1 MVAIKPF
8 KGWAFDTAKA
18 GDITKLVA
26 PPHDVISEEEQK
38 RFKQLSKHNIVRI
51 ILPEGDDYSSA
62 ARALDEL
69 LSKGVI
75 RQDSKPAYYAYEQ
88 EFKQRGKS
96 MRRLGF
102 LALVRAE
109 PLGKDVLPHEK
120 TFPDKVKDRLLL
132 LQDSRVETSPAFG
145 LYKGSAKI
153 TKALARG
160 REGHLFEFKDASGV
174 VNRVWPVYDTKE
186 ITDFFKG
193 KKVIIADGHHRYT
206 AASKFA
212 ASAKSED
219 EKFTMMYLVDIS
231 DPALKILP
239 THRLVEDP
247 RFDLMDFL
255 ERASEF
261 FDVIKVRD
269 IEELQ
274 SKLEKHGKH
283 SFGVHTKDDSYL
295 LRLKD
300 AQHADRFIAGGSRD
314 WKRLDVSVLHAL
326 VLDRLLSVPK
336 ERIYYAKHQDDVIRM
351 INGRTHNVAFLL
363 PHTDISEVVKIVEN
377 NELMPHKSTY
387 FSPKP
392 LAGLV
397 IRFIDR

>member
-1 MVAIKPF
+1 MVKIQPF
-8 KGWAFDTAKA
+8 RGWAFDTAKA
-18 GDITKLVA
+18 GDITKLVT
-26 PPHDVISEEEQK
+26 PPHDVISEKERK
-38 RFKQLSKHNIVRI
+38 AFKKLSKHNILRI

-69 LSKGVI
+69 LSKGMI
-75 RQDSKPAYYAYEQ
+75 RQDSKLAYYAYEQ
-88 EFKQRGKS
+88 EFKQRGKG

-109 PLGKDVLPHEK
+109 PLGKDVLPHEQ

-132 LQDSRVETSPAFG
+132 LQESRVETSPVFG
-145 LYKGSAKI
+145 LYKGNTKI

-160 REGHLFEFKDASGV
+160 REHPLFEFKDASGV
-174 VNRVWPVYDTKE
+174 VNRVWPVYDTRE

-212 ASAKSED
+212 ESAKSEE

-239 THRLVEDP
+239 THRLIEDP
-247 RFDLMDFL
+247 RFDIMGFI

-261 FDVIKVRD
+261 FDVIKVKD
-269 IEELQ
+269 IDELQ
-274 SKLEKHGKH
+274 SRLEKHGKH

-295 LRLKD
+295 LKLKD
-300 AQHADRFIAGGSRD
+300 AQHADRLIKEGSSD

-326 VLDRLLSVPK
+326 VLDRLLGVPK
-336 ERIYYAKHQDDVIRM
+336 ERIYYAKHQDDIIRM
-351 INGRTHNVAFLL
+351 INDKTHHVAFLL

-377 NELMPHKSTY
+377 SELMPHKSTY

>member
-160 REGHLFEFKDASGV
+160 RENPLFEFKDASGV